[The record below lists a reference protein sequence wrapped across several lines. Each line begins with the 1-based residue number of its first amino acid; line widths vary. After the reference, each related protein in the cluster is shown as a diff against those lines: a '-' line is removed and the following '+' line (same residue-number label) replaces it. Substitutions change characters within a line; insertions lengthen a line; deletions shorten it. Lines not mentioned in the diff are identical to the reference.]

1 MVKTKTTKNPPHKT
15 KQKTTKKQKT
25 YFFSNIS
32 LSYYAGNICSRCVF
46 SVQTSLE
53 IVLSHS
59 SVNYRSIIFQMVES
73 LGTLSSPSAYLIFFF
88 QMLTRKWC
96 GALLCLSV
104 FMVPQ
109 SNLPLFFFLVS
120 FVSLTLRLFFSAL
133 SNLQFLKF
141 SCVKMTYSWREPPMS
156 SCGTDTSLLG
166 IQ

>member
-88 QMLTRKWC
+88 SNANQKVMWC
-96 GALLCLSV
+96 
-104 FMVPQ
+104 F
-109 SNLPLFFFLVS
+109 
-120 FVSLTLRLFFSAL
+120 AL
-133 SNLQFLKF
+133 SFCFHGPPKQPPSLFLPCQFRKF
-141 SCVKMTYSWREPPMS
+141 DIKAVFQRSE
-156 SCGTDTSLLG
+156 
-166 IQ
+166 